1 MGVELLL
8 VVQSFKVGLDSQRHN
23 SGRAVSQIVLE
34 NFGIHGG
41 GCRCLGGGVD
51 SSQLVAGS
59 KGKAAGAL
67 RGGLA
72 AIPVAHASK
81 RDKEPLAPRMLA
93 YVRAC
98 AAVSRR
104 SNDAARGV
112 RLCKD
117 STPRRPLARDS
128 GCNAAS
134 TRRPRG

>member
-72 AIPVAHASK
+72 AIP
-81 RDKEPLAPRMLA
+81 
-93 YVRAC
+93 
-98 AAVSRR
+98 
-104 SNDAARGV
+104 
-112 RLCKD
+112 
-117 STPRRPLARDS
+117 S
-128 GCNAAS
+128 GS
-134 TRRPRG
+134 TRIETRQRASRATDACICACMCSRFSPQQRCCQGRATLQRFYSQASAGAR